1 MEAIILLLLGTL
13 VVISLLANAFRKD
26 AQEATAKL
34 AKAED
39 ALAKANTRIDGLK
52 KRPTWR
58 TVRSA
63 YKAGQRDVVRAVAAE
78 HGLRVA
84 EKTAAEMQQL
94 IEGFTK
100 RNTR

>member
-13 VVISLLANAFRKD
+13 VVVSLLASAFRKD
-26 AQEATAKL
+26 AQEVSAKL
-34 AKAED
+34 AKAEN
-39 ALAKANTRIDGLK
+39 ALAKAEQKVDMLR

-84 EKTAAEMQQL
+84 ERTAAEMQQL
-94 IEGFTK
+94 LNGFTK

>member
-1 MEAIILLLLGTL
+1 MEAVILVLLLVL
-13 VVISLLANAFRKD
+13 VVVSLLAHAFRKD
-26 AQEATAKL
+26 AHEVSAKLVKAENAL
-34 AKAED
+34 AKAE
-39 ALAKANTRIDGLK
+39 ARAERLR

-63 YKAGQRDVVRAVAAE
+63 YKAGERDTVRAIAAE

-84 EKTAAEMQQL
+84 ERTAAEMQQL
-94 IEGFTK
+94 LNGFTK

>member
-13 VVISLLANAFRKD
+13 VVVSLLASAFRKD
-26 AQEATAKL
+26 AQEVSAKL
-34 AKAED
+34 AKAEN
-39 ALAKANTRIDGLK
+39 ALVKAEDRIAKLR

-63 YKAGQRDVVRAVAAE
+63 YKAGERDTIRSIAAE

-84 EKTAAEMQQL
+84 EKAAAEMQQL
-94 IEGFTK
+94 MEDFTK
-100 RNTR
+100 RSQR